1 MGFYLNKVFIFQLAS
16 CFGYRTTTGIKV
28 KAEKFF
34 SIVSYMMSAGLTMTV
49 ACGMIAEN
57 STEMILATFVE
68 RVVIGQSSV
77 QKAIKT
83 FLPLTFVVLLE
94 VEEVEG
100 EEVGVEEELLL
111 HVVVMEEIPAT
122 SVGEKVTLPVNAKT
136 IWMDRFTT
144 GVVTTVIGVDSLVI
158 WLEIVHL
165 IKMPA
170 ITVIRKDIWRA
181 TVQKKV
187 NVTDARCLVI

>member
-94 VEEVEG
+94 VEG

-111 HVVVMEEIPAT
+111 HVVVMEAIPAT
-122 SVGEKVTLPVNAKT
+122 SVGEKVT
-136 IWMDRFTT
+136 
-144 GVVTTVIGVDSLVI
+144 
-158 WLEIVHL
+158 
-165 IKMPA
+165 
-170 ITVIRKDIWRA
+170 
-181 TVQKKV
+181 
-187 NVTDARCLVI
+187 